1 MTQLLLRNYEGDLDG
16 LTKQQKQ
23 AVEKAELSQALDMR
37 NSSKK
42 LHQEQ
47 VQLQSVL
54 RGRGHCPYLRVEMC
68 SQRSQCHVVLLC
80 MNIKLMVCVRAW
92 KSQAQE
98 ICYCG

>member
-1 MTQLLLRNYEGDLDG
+1 MDG

-47 VQLQSVL
+47 VQLHSVL
-54 RGRGHCPYLRVEMC
+54 RGGGGALPLVTGRDVWPKVTCCLAVYELETYGLCQSMEVTG
-68 SQRSQCHVVLLC
+68 SGDVLLW
-80 MNIKLMVCVRAW
+80 LV
-92 KSQAQE
+92 SE
-98 ICYCG
+98 HGH

>member
-1 MTQLLLRNYEGDLDG
+1 MTCNDKAFTSGLCFDGSSFRVTQLLLRNYEGDLDG

-47 VQLQSVL
+47 VQLYSAL
-54 RGRGHCPYLRVEMC
+54 GGGH
-68 SQRSQCHVVLLC
+68 
-80 MNIKLMVCVRAW
+80 
-92 KSQAQE
+92 
-98 ICYCG
+98 